1 MKKAVILLES
11 VIAAVILLMSMSIS
25 SAYAI
30 DAGSAA
36 GYTLGENGVE
46 ACELFNIPDN
56 NIIIT
61 DSIDSLRN
69 ALSTAGDRAAV
80 SSDVFLVYMVPGSY
94 SAARSIT
101 VPENVVLAGEDDT
114 VLTHTDFIL
123 MKKSF
128 P

>member
-1 MKKAVILLES
+1 MMKKAVILLES
-11 VIAAVILLMSMSIS
+11 VIASVILLMSMSIS

-80 SSDVFLVYMVPGSY
+80 SSDVFLV
-94 SAARSIT
+94 
-101 VPENVVLAGEDDT
+101 
-114 VLTHTDFIL
+114 
-123 MKKSF
+123 
-128 P
+128 